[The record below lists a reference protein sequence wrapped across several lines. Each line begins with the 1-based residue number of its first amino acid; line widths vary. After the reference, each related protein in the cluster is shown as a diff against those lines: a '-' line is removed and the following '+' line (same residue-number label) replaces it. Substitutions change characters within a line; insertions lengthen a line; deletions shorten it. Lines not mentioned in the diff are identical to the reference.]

1 MNQTATL
8 GKIQSKSK
16 SKSTLIVSEKAK
28 KVLIKVGVAAG
39 ILLILFGGAWKITK
53 ATQGKVL
60 PKVTVAGLKVGGKT
74 PLEAKKVIENYVEEL
89 NTQGPVITYDDQ
101 SLQPKLEEL
110 GASFD
115 INQVINDAYNYG
127 RTGSL
132 KNKITDNAKVVFSN
146 YNINLT
152 PKIDEKK
159 LDEYLGQIAQV
170 VETAPVNA
178 SLTLNN
184 GNISVNPS
192 KEGRGLDKGKLKADL
207 NTLINSGKTK
217 GKISLVTSSLKPA
230 ISEEGTVSA
239 QNQAQKYMSV
249 APITVTF
256 EGSSW
261 TANKADIGSW
271 IKFSESGS
279 KLVASVSPASF
290 VDNISSQ
297 VEIGMKNREVQ
308 DQTNDVLNDGND
320 GRGVDSNLL
329 TGQIKDVLDAAKAG
343 QTFALVTFGIPRG
356 ETIIYPNAQPGRY
369 AGRYIDINLS
379 QQTLYAF
386 EGTKL
391 VNQFLISSGK
401 SGYETPTGEY
411 SVWGKTRSQTMDGP
425 DFYLPNVEWISWFNG
440 EIAVH
445 GTYWHSNFGTPMS
458 HGCIN
463 ASNANSEWIYNWDEV
478 GTPVYVH
485 Y

>member
-1 MNQTATL
+1 MNQTAEL

-16 SKSTLIVSEKAK
+16 SKATLVVSEKAK
-28 KVLIKVGVAAG
+28 NVLIKIGVATS
-39 ILLILFGGAWKITK
+39 ILLILFGGAWKVTK
-53 ATQGKVL
+53 MTEGKIL
-60 PKVTVAGLKVGGKT
+60 PKVTVAGLKIGGKT
-74 PLEAKKVIENYVEEL
+74 PAEAKKVVENYVKEL
-89 NTQGPVITYDDQ
+89 NAQGPVITYDNQ

-110 GASFD
+110 GATFD

-127 RTGSL
+127 RSGSL
-132 KNKITDNAKVVFSN
+132 KNKITDNGKIAFSN
-146 YNINLT
+146 YNIDLT

-178 SLTLNN
+178 SLAINN
-184 GNISVNPS
+184 GNLSLNPS
-192 KEGRGLDKGKLKADL
+192 KEGRGLNKDKLKADL
-207 NTLINSGKTK
+207 NALINSGETK
-217 GKISLVTSSLKPA
+217 GKISLVTSSLKPV
-230 ISEEGTVSA
+230 IPEEGTVSA

-256 EGSSW
+256 ESSSW
-261 TANKADIGSW
+261 TASQAEISSW

-279 KLVASVSPASF
+279 KLVATISPDSF
-290 VDNISSQ
+290 VQDIASQ
-297 VEIGMKNREVQ
+297 VEIGMKNKEIQ
-308 DQTNDVLNDGND
+308 DQTNDILNEGND

-329 TGQIKDVLDAAKAG
+329 TGQIKDALDAVKTG
-343 QTFALVTFGIPRG
+343 QTFALVTFMIPRG

-369 AGRYIDINLS
+369 ANHYIDINLS

-425 DFYLPNVEWISWFNG
+425 DFYLPGVEWISWFNG
-440 EIAVH
+440 EISIH
-445 GTYWHSNFGTPMS
+445 GTYWHDNFGTPMS

-463 ASNANSEWIYNWDEV
+463 ASNGNAEWVYGFVEE